1 MVKIWL
7 FTKTDWSGIK
17 VSENIIQYV
26 NAAAAGDTDAMA
38 KLYSK
43 TLKGSYFLA
52 TKLCTVEEQAVNITK
67 AAYARAFS
75 NIEKLKKPEAFEIWM
90 KQNVAAVYKEGVKF
104 VFGDADAGAQES
116 SSEFLPEDVL
126 DDEEKL
132 TIVDKAISSLKP
144 ELKTAIILHYNN
156 GMPVPALAKFLGVSE
171 STANALLGKARAE
184 ILSLSGLEA
193 SPSEPSG
200 TLPVLTR
207 IFQKLAVETKIENS
221 VVRDI
226 FIYAM
231 DAYEN
236 SKPVPVTP
244 AIEPA
249 VEEEHTAAEEETEA
263 EEAEEKAEEI
273 TAQEAEAPAEEPA
286 QPDNVI
292 DFKQRINDIL
302 SAPSAPA
309 AVPEESEEAVVPE
322 EIEEAVV
329 PEFKPAPA
337 SQPEYDINEFADRNH
352 ESVSTQKANKKPF
365 NTKTIVIAV
374 AALAII
380 IALIAG
386 ISKLAS
392 NDESKTPVDSS
403 AGSTAGAEESAA
415 FKWVAGGFEE
425 CTEIEYLDE
434 NCASF
439 KSVTTGKYGLIDYQ
453 GNVILQPNYD
463 GFVRCGNGKD
473 YTNKGSYHSLVVI
486 GNENYEFSVDN
497 GVVTISDTPHGSHGV
512 DADPLGDTAY
522 DERDRYFNGYAA
534 ARKDGLWGYVSQ
546 DKDKRVIKYQYEA
559 VNDLE
564 SYEASSSDYCRPV
577 SDTGLIPVKKDG
589 MMGIINLDNDVI
601 AEFEYSNILPGSN
614 GVFIACKAGTWGVIL
629 TGNAINSFAG
639 VNITV
644 ENVPSDVPSAD
655 EPAEGRFVV
664 VDPDGANVR
673 SDAGSDY
680 DLLGELSE
688 GDIVEGYAIKEAENG
703 KNWLC
708 IKYNGEYGWVSMAML
723 EEDGI

>member
-1 MVKIWL
+1 M
-7 FTKTDWSGIK
+7 
-17 VSENIIQYV
+17 SENIIQYV

-52 TKLCTVEEQAVNITK
+52 TKLCTVDEQAVNITK

-116 SSEFLPEDVL
+116 SSEFLPEDIL
-126 DDEEKL
+126 EDGEK
-132 TIVDKAISSLKP
+132 ISIIDKAVSALKP
-144 ELKTAIILHYNN
+144 ELKTAVILHYNN

-184 ILSLSGLEA
+184 ILSLSAIEA
-193 SPSEPSG
+193 SPSDTAG
-200 TLPVLTR
+200 TLPILTR

-236 SKPVPVTP
+236 SRPVPETP
-244 AIEPA
+244 VIVPKADEEPVIEEEKTEENVGAPEEPAAEASVPEEVQA
-249 VEEEHTAAEEETEA
+249 VEEES
-263 EEAEEKAEEI
+263 
-273 TAQEAEAPAEEPA
+273 A

-302 SAPSAPA
+302 SATSAPVKA
-309 AVPEESEEAVVPE
+309 EEETHEEVKA
-322 EIEEAVV
+322 EAVV
-329 PEFKPAPA
+329 PEFKP
-337 SQPEYDINEFADRNH
+337 SSVSVPEYNIDEFASRNH
-352 ESVSTQKANKKPF
+352 ESVSTQKAAKKPF
-365 NTKTIVIAV
+365 NTKTIVIAI
-374 AALAII
+374 AALAVV

-386 ISKLAS
+386 ISKLVS
-392 NDESKTPVDSS
+392 KDDENSDNPSDGISVGT
-403 AGSTAGAEESAA
+403 EESAA

-425 CTEIEYLDE
+425 CAEIEYLDE

-439 KSVTTGKYGLIDYQ
+439 KSVTTGKYGLIDYH

-486 GNENYEFSVDN
+486 GNENYEFTVVN
-497 GVVTISDTPHGSHGV
+497 GVVSVSETPHGSHGV
-512 DADPLGDTAY
+512 DADPLSGTSY

-534 ARKDGLWGYVSQ
+534 ARKGGLWGYVSQ

-564 SYEASSSDYCRPV
+564 SYEASSADYCRPV

-639 VNITV
+639 VNIAV
-644 ENVPSDVPSAD
+644 ENVPSDVPGAD

-664 VDPDGANVR
+664 VDRDGANVR

-680 DLLGELSE
+680 ELLGELDE
-688 GDIVEGYAIKEAENG
+688 GDIVEGYAIKEADNG
-703 KNWLC
+703 KDWLC

-723 EEDGI
+723 ERESL

>member
-7 FTKTDWSGIK
+7 FTKSDWSGIK

-104 VFGDADAGAQES
+104 VFGDADAGAQEA

-126 DDEEKL
+126 EDDEKI
-132 TIVDKAISSLKP
+132 TIIDKAVSSLKP

-184 ILSLSGLEA
+184 IISLSALEA
-193 SPSEPSG
+193 SPAELSG
-200 TLPVLTR
+200 NLPVLTR
-207 IFQKLAVETKIENS
+207 VFQKLAVETKIENS

-236 SKPVPVTP
+236 SKPVPATP
-244 AIEPA
+244 TIEPKA
-249 VEEEHTAAEEETEA
+249 DEEPAEAQT
-263 EEAEEKAEEI
+263 EKAEE
-273 TAQEAEAPAEEPA
+273 AVEAVQEAAAKEQEAAAESV
-286 QPDNVI
+286 QSDNVI

-302 SAPSAPA
+302 SAPAAPA
-309 AVPEESEEAVVPE
+309 VNKETGVEEAD
-322 EIEEAVV
+322 EAIV
-329 PEFKPAPA
+329 PEFKPLPVAA
-337 SQPEYDINEFADRNH
+337 PEYNVDEFASRNH
-352 ESVSTQKANKKPF
+352 ESLSTQKESKKPF

-374 AALAII
+374 AAVAVI

-392 NDESKTPVDSS
+392 KDDNKNNPDNPAVGTSDVAENPSASK
-403 AGSTAGAEESAA
+403 
-415 FKWVAGGFEE
+415 WIAGGFDE
-425 CTEIEYLDE
+425 CAEIEYLDE

-439 KSVTTGKYGLIDYQ
+439 KSVSTGKYGLIDYQ

-486 GNENYEFSVDN
+486 GNENYEFTVS
-497 GVVTISDTPHGSHGV
+497 GGAVTISETPHGSHGV
-512 DADPLGDTAY
+512 NADPLADTSY

-534 ARKDGLWGYVSQ
+534 ARKNGLWGYVSE

-564 SYEASSSDYCRPV
+564 SYEASSADYCRPV

-589 MMGIINLDNDVI
+589 MMGIINLDNDII

-614 GVFIACKAGTWGVIL
+614 GVFIACKAGTWGVIT

-639 VNITV
+639 VNIVV

-655 EPAEGRFVV
+655 EPTEGRFVV
-664 VDPDGANVR
+664 ADKDGANVR

-680 DLLGELSE
+680 ELLGELSE
-688 GDIVEGYAIKEAENG
+688 GDIVEGYATKKAENG
-703 KNWLC
+703 KEWLC
-708 IKYNGEYGWVSMAML
+708 IKYNGEFGWVSMAML

>member
-1 MVKIWL
+1 M
-7 FTKTDWSGIK
+7 
-17 VSENIIQYV
+17 SENIIQYV

-75 NIEKLKKPEAFEIWM
+75 NIEKLKKPEAFEVWM

-104 VFGDADAGAQES
+104 VFGDADAGAQEL
-116 SSEFLPEDVL
+116 SSEFLPEDIL
-126 DDEEKL
+126 EDDEKID
-132 TIVDKAISSLKP
+132 IVDKAVSSLKP

-156 GMPVPALAKFLGVSE
+156 GMPVSALAKFLGVSE

-184 ILSLSGLEA
+184 IISLSALEA
-193 SPSEPSG
+193 SPSEVSG

-226 FIYAM
+226 FIYAI

-236 SKPVPVTP
+236 SRPVPVTP
-244 AIEPA
+244 VVEPEIKEEVIPEETEEKIEEIPEATQEETAEA
-249 VEEEHTAAEEETEA
+249 VEETP
-263 EEAEEKAEEI
+263 
-273 TAQEAEAPAEEPA
+273 Q
-286 QPDNVI
+286 DGNVI
-292 DFKQRINDIL
+292 DFKQRITEIL
-302 SAPSAPA
+302 STPVDTKENAE
-309 AVPEESEEAVVPE
+309 PEEVSDEAVVPDF
-322 EIEEAVV
+322 V
-329 PEFKPAPA
+329 PAPVV
-337 SQPEYDINEFADRNH
+337 QPEYDVNEFSSRNH
-352 ESVSTQKANKKPF
+352 ESLSISKSTKKPL

-374 AALAII
+374 AAVAII

-392 NDESKTPVDSS
+392 KDDDTNNPDVGTTISNEAAATSK
-403 AGSTAGAEESAA
+403 
-415 FKWVAGGFEE
+415 WIAGGFEE
-425 CTEIEYLDE
+425 CTEIQYLDE

-439 KSVTTGKYGLIDYQ
+439 KSATTGKYGLIDYQ

-473 YTNKGSYHSLVVI
+473 YTSKGSYHSLVVI
-486 GNENYEFSVDN
+486 GNDNYEFSVAN
-497 GVVTISDTPHGSHGV
+497 GVVTISETPHGSHGV
-512 DADPLGDTAY
+512 DADPLSGTSY

-564 SYEASSSDYCRPV
+564 SYEASSADYCRPV

-589 MMGIINLDNDVI
+589 MMGIINLENDII
-601 AEFEYSNILPGSN
+601 AEFEYTNILPGSN

-639 VNITV
+639 VNIKV

-655 EPAEGRFVV
+655 EPTEGRFVV
-664 VDPDGANVR
+664 VSEDGANVR

-680 DLLGELSE
+680 DLLGELNE
-688 GDIVEGYAIKEAENG
+688 GDIVEGYATKKAENG
-703 KNWLC
+703 KVWLC
-708 IKYNGEYGWVSMAML
+708 IKYNGGYGWISSAMV
-723 EEDGI
+723 EKESN

>member
-1 MVKIWL
+1 MVKMWL
-7 FTKTDWSGIK
+7 FTKIDWSGIK
-17 VSENIIQYV
+17 VSENIVQYV

-116 SSEFLPEDVL
+116 SSEFLPEDAL
-126 DDEEKL
+126 EDAEKL
-132 TIVDKAISSLKP
+132 TIVDKAVSSLKP

-184 ILSLSGLEA
+184 ILSLSALEA

-236 SKPVPVTP
+236 SKPVPVPP
-244 AIEPA
+244 AIEPKA
-249 VEEEHTAAEEETEA
+249 EAEADEAQEEIKEEPAEINAEEAAAEEE
-263 EEAEEKAEEI
+263 
-273 TAQEAEAPAEEPA
+273 APAEKPA
-286 QPDNVI
+286 QPDNII

-302 SAPSAPA
+302 SAPAVPA
-309 AVPEESEEAVVPE
+309 ASEEAE
-322 EIEEAVV
+322 EDAAEEAVV
-329 PEFKPAPA
+329 PEFKPMPV
-337 SQPEYDINEFADRNH
+337 SESEYDINEFAARNH
-352 ESVSTQKANKKPF
+352 ESIPAKNQNKKPV

-386 ISKLAS
+386 IGKLAS
-392 NDESKTPVDSS
+392 NNDETNTDNPAVTT
-403 AGSTAGAEESAA
+403 TAGAEDSAA

-425 CTEIEYLDE
+425 CAEIEYLDE

-497 GVVTISDTPHGSHGV
+497 GVVTISETPHGSHGV

-601 AEFEYSNILPGSN
+601 AEFEFSNILPGSN

-655 EPAEGRFVV
+655 EPSEGRFVV
-664 VDPDGANVR
+664 VDSDGANVR

-703 KNWLC
+703 KDWLC
-708 IKYNGEYGWVSMAML
+708 IKYNGEFGWVSMAML
-723 EEDGI
+723 ERDGI

>member
-1 MVKIWL
+1 M
-7 FTKTDWSGIK
+7 
-17 VSENIIQYV
+17 SENIVQYV

-75 NIEKLKKPEAFEIWM
+75 NIEKLKKPEAFEIWL
-90 KQNVAAVYKEGVKF
+90 KQTVAAVYKEGVKF

-116 SSEFLPEDVL
+116 SSEFLPEDAL
-126 DDEEKL
+126 EDEEKL
-132 TIVDKAISSLKP
+132 TIVDKAVSSLKP

-184 ILSLSGLEA
+184 ILSLSALEA

-244 AIEPA
+244 PIEPKA
-249 VEEEHTAAEEETEA
+249 EEEAAAAEEEIK
-263 EEAEEKAEEI
+263 EEPAEEKAEE
-273 TAQEAEAPAEEPA
+273 TAAEEAAPAEEPA

-302 SAPSAPA
+302 SAPAAPA
-309 AVPEESEEAVVPE
+309 ASEETE
-322 EIEEAVV
+322 EEAEEEAVV
-329 PEFKPAPA
+329 PEFKPAPVP
-337 SQPEYDINEFADRNH
+337 QPEYDNNEFAARNH
-352 ESVSTQKANKKPF
+352 ESVSTQKENKKPV

-386 ISKLAS
+386 ISKLV
-392 NDESKTPVDSS
+392 SKDDTNTDNPA
-403 AGSTAGAEESAA
+403 AGTTVGTEDTAA

-486 GNENYEFSVDN
+486 GNENYEFTVDN
-497 GVVTISDTPHGSHGV
+497 GVVTISETPHGSHGV
-512 DADPLGDTAY
+512 DADPLGNTSY

-601 AEFEYSNILPGSN
+601 ANFEYSNILPGSN

-655 EPAEGRFVV
+655 EPTEGRFVV

-680 DLLGELSE
+680 DLLGELDE
-688 GDIVEGYAIKEAENG
+688 GDIVEGYAIKEADNG
-703 KNWLC
+703 KDWLC
-708 IKYNGEYGWVSMAML
+708 IKYNGEFGWVSMAML

>member
-7 FTKTDWSGIK
+7 FTKSDWSGIK
-17 VSENIIQYV
+17 VSDNIIQYV

-75 NIEKLKKPEAFEIWM
+75 NIEKLKKPEAFEVWM

-104 VFGDADAGAQES
+104 VFGDADAGAQEL
-116 SSEFLPEDVL
+116 SSEFLPEDIL
-126 DDEEKL
+126 EDEEK
-132 TIVDKAISSLKP
+132 IDIIDKAVSSLKP

-184 ILSLSGLEA
+184 IISLSAVEA
-193 SPSEPSG
+193 SPSEISG

-226 FIYAM
+226 FIYAI

-236 SKPVPVTP
+236 SRPVPVTP
-244 AIEPA
+244 AVEPEIKEEVIPEEK
-249 VEEEHTAAEEETEA
+249 VEEVPEAIQEETTEVV
-263 EEAEEKAEEI
+263 EE
-273 TAQEAEAPAEEPA
+273 TAQG
-286 QPDNVI
+286 DNVI
-292 DFKQRINDIL
+292 DFKQRITEIL
-302 SAPSAPA
+302 STPVENQVVAQD
-309 AVPEESEEAVVPE
+309 EEDADEAVVPDF
-322 EIEEAVV
+322 I
-329 PEFKPAPA
+329 PAPVT
-337 SQPEYDINEFADRNH
+337 QPQYDVDEFSSRNH
-352 ESVSTQKANKKPF
+352 ESLSTSKSTRKSL

-374 AALAII
+374 AAIAII

-386 ISKLAS
+386 ISKLVS
-392 NDESKTPVDSS
+392 KDDETNTPDVGTTIGNEVS
-403 AGSTAGAEESAA
+403 ATSE
-415 FKWVAGGFEE
+415 WVAGGFEE

-439 KSVTTGKYGLIDYQ
+439 KSATTGKYGLIDYQ

-473 YTNKGSYHSLVVI
+473 YTSKGSYHSLVVI
-486 GNENYEFSVDN
+486 GNDNYELSIVN
-497 GVVTISDTPHGSHGV
+497 GAVTISETPHGSHGV
-512 DADPLGDTAY
+512 DADPLSGTSY

-546 DKDKRVIKYQYEA
+546 EKDKRVIKYQYEA

-564 SYEASSSDYCRPV
+564 SYEASSADYCRPV

-589 MMGIINLDNDVI
+589 MMGIINLDNDII
-601 AEFEYSNILPGSN
+601 AEFEYTNILPGSN

-629 TGNAINSFAG
+629 TGNAINSFSG
-639 VNITV
+639 VNVRV
-644 ENVPSDVPSAD
+644 ENIPTDVPSAD
-655 EPAEGRFVV
+655 EPTEGRFVV
-664 VDPDGANVR
+664 VSEDGANVR

-680 DLLGELSE
+680 DLLGELKE
-688 GDIVEGYAIKEAENG
+688 GDIVDGYATKKAENG
-703 KNWLC
+703 KVWLC
-708 IKYNGEYGWVSMAML
+708 IKFNGGYGWISSAMV
-723 EEDGI
+723 EKESN